1 MDSNKKWLKF
11 IITGR
16 ADDYVSFCDS
26 KRNDNIYGSDNS
38 ALYYQRSCDK
48 GIEHRRTG
56 QADNSFDG

>member
-26 KRNDNIYGSDNS
+26 KRQDKFYGSDNS
-38 ALYYQRSCDK
+38 AIFNQCSSDR
-48 GIEHRRTG
+48 GNEHRRAG
-56 QADNSFDG
+56 QTDNTFNG